1 MNPAPPAEL
10 NYKAELSAAML
21 RLSADPAMRFIGYG
35 IRTGRAMGTLK
46 GVPDCQLVETP
57 VAENLMV
64 GLAIGMALRG
74 LRPLV
79 FIERCDFLLNA
90 ADAIVNHLDKIR
102 LMSHGEF
109 APAVLLRVVVGNAAK
124 PLFTGATHTQDFTR
138 AFAMMAPRINTAGL
152 TAPEMIAGRYR
163 LAELAL
169 GEGQSSMLVEFKD
182 QI

>member
-1 MNPAPPAEL
+1 MTTDAPPAEL

-35 IRTGRAMGTLK
+35 IRTGRAMGTLRD
-46 GVPDCQLVETP
+46 VPDGQLVETP

-79 FIERCDFLLNA
+79 FIERCDFILNA

-102 LMSHGEF
+102 PMSHGEF
-109 APAVLLRVVVGNAAK
+109 APAVLLRVVVGNRRK
-124 PLFTGATHTQDFTR
+124 PLHTGATHTQDFTQ
-138 AFAMMAPRINTAGL
+138 AMRLMVSFPVVAL
-152 TAPEMIAGRYR
+152 DHPEMIGEVYR
-163 LAELAL
+163 DAAL
-169 GEGQSSMLVEFKD
+169 GFSLGISSMVVEYKD